1 MAKVETTI
9 KQATLYERL
18 GGEEKVR
25 KIVRDVLQ
33 KNYDNPIIGHH
44 FKSIDMEKLNQ
55 LVFDFFSMGTGGPHK
70 YTGRDMRTAHASL
83 GITND
88 DFERAN
94 IDTILALQEN
104 GVPEAEIN
112 EIIGILDSMKG
123 DVVRS

>member
-1 MAKVETTI
+1 MEKVETTT

-44 FKSIDMEKLNQ
+44 FKHVDMEKLNR
-55 LVFDFFSMGTGGPHK
+55 LVFDFFSMGTGGPHQ
-70 YTGRDMRTAHASL
+70 YTGRDMRTAHANL

-104 GVPEAEIN
+104 GVAQAEIT
-112 EIIGILDSMKG
+112 EIIGILDSMRG
-123 DVVRS
+123 DVIRS

>member
-1 MAKVETTI
+1 MENIQTTT

-44 FKSIDMEKLNQ
+44 FKHVDMEKLNQ

-70 YTGRDMRTAHASL
+70 YTGRDMRTSHANL

-104 GVPEAEIN
+104 GVAQAEIT
-112 EIIGILDSMKG
+112 EIISILDSMKG

>member
-1 MAKVETTI
+1 MEQVKTTT

-33 KNYDNPIIGHH
+33 KNFDNPIIGHH
-44 FKSIDMEKLNQ
+44 FKHVDMEKLNQ

-70 YTGRDMRTAHASL
+70 YTGRDMSTAHANL

-104 GVPEAEIN
+104 GVGQAEIT

-123 DVVRS
+123 DVIRS